1 MIKHILKTL
10 VERFS
15 QVDFS
20 IQYNRIK
27 ADLHIKDC
35 SVFFF
40 REETGL
46 ADIIYIIEENLK
58 SEEF

>member
-1 MIKHILKTL
+1 VIKHILKKL
-10 VERFS
+10 VEKFP

-20 IQYNRIK
+20 IQYGRIK
-27 ADLHIKDC
+27 ADLHLKDC

-46 ADIIYIIEENLK
+46 SDIIFIIEENLN
-58 SEEF
+58 SENF